1 MDDRRRVEAAL
12 ERAVALATKN
22 SCPPRLAEAVQYAVF
37 PGGARVRPL
46 LCLSVARACG
56 EPQGPAIEAAAASIE
71 LLHCASLVHDDL
83 PCFDDA
89 DMRRGRPSVHAAYG
103 QPLAV
108 LVGDAL
114 IVLAFEHLA
123 AALADHPQRLPSLIG
138 SISRSVG
145 MSGGLVAGQA
155 WESEPQ
161 IPLSLYHRAK
171 TGALFVAACSAGAAS
186 AGHDPAEWIDFG
198 LRLGEAYQVADDLR
212 DATSSVSELGKP
224 AGQDSALDRPSA
236 VRTLGVQAAID
247 HLHGLIA
254 EALQSVPSCP
264 GAGELRAEVRN
275 QARWFVPKDIA
286 QFAA

>member
-1 MDDRRRVEAAL
+1 MDDGRRIEAAL
-12 ERAVALATKN
+12 ERAVSIAAN
-22 SCPPRLAEAVQYAVF
+22 GACPPRLAEAVHYAVF

-46 LCLSVARACG
+46 LCLSIARACG
-56 EPQGPAIEAAAASIE
+56 EHQRTVTDAAAASIE

-89 DMRRGRPSVHAAYG
+89 DMRRGRLSVHAAYG
-103 QPLAV
+103 QPTAV

-123 AALADHPQRLPSLIG
+123 AALTDHPHRLPGLIK
-138 SISRSVG
+138 SIGRAVG

-161 IPLSLYHRAK
+161 IPLAAYHRAK
-171 TGALFVAACSAGAAS
+171 TGSLFVAACTAGAAS
-186 AGHDPAEWIDFG
+186 AGHEPARWIDFG

-212 DATSSVSELGKP
+212 DATSDANDIGKP
-224 AGQDSALDRPSA
+224 VGKDCALERPSA
-236 VRTLGVQAAID
+236 VRTLGVRAAVE
-247 HLHGLIA
+247 HLHSLIDD
-254 EALQSVPSCP
+254 ALQSIPACA
-264 GAGELRAEVRN
+264 GANELRAEVRN
-275 QARWFVPKDIA
+275 QVRWFVPKDIA

>member
-1 MDDRRRVEAAL
+1 MDDKRRVESAL
-12 ERAVALATKN
+12 ETAVALATRS
-22 SCPPRLAEAVQYAVF
+22 SCPPRLAEAVRYAVF
-37 PGGARVRPL
+37 PGGARSRPL
-46 LCLSVARACG
+46 LCLAVARACG
-56 EPQGPAIEAAAASIE
+56 DAQAPVTEVAAASVE

-89 DMRRGRPSVHAAYG
+89 EMRRGRPSVHAAYG
-103 QPLAV
+103 EPLAV

-123 AALADHPQRLPSLIG
+123 AALADHPQQLCSLIRSVG
-138 SISRSVG
+138 RSVG

-186 AGHDPAEWIDFG
+186 VGHDPAAWTDFG

-212 DATSSVSELGKP
+212 DATSTASEIGKP
-224 AGQDSALDRPSA
+224 TGRDTALDRPSA
-236 VRTLGVQAAID
+236 VRSLGVRAAMT
-247 HLHGLIA
+247 HLHDLIA
-254 EALQSVPSCP
+254 EALNAVPDCP
-264 GAGELRAEVRN
+264 GASEFKAELIH
-275 QARWFVPKDIA
+275 QTRWFVPKGVA
-286 QFAA
+286 QHAA

>member
-1 MDDRRRVEAAL
+1 MDDMSRVELAL
-12 ERAVALATKN
+12 ETAVSSATK
-22 SCPPRLAEAVQYAVF
+22 SFCPPRLAEAVHYAVF

-46 LCLSVARACG
+46 LCLAVARACG

-89 DMRRGRPSVHAAYG
+89 EMRRGRPSVHAAYG
-103 QPLAV
+103 ESLAV

-114 IVLAFEHLA
+114 IVLAFEQLA
-123 AALADHPQRLPSLIG
+123 TALAEHPQRLSGLIKSMG
-138 SISRSVG
+138 QAVG

-155 WESEPQ
+155 WESEPK

-186 AGHDPAEWIDFG
+186 AGHDPAAWADFG

-212 DATSSVSELGKP
+212 DATSTASEIGKP
-224 AGQDSALDRPSA
+224 TGRDSALDRPSA
-236 VRTLGVQAAID
+236 VRSLGVHAAIN
-247 HLHGLIA
+247 HLHDLIA
-254 EALQSVPSCP
+254 EALDAVPLCP
-264 GAGELRAEVRN
+264 GASEFKAEIAR
-275 QARWFVPKDIA
+275 QARWFVPKGVA

>member
-12 ERAVALATKN
+12 ERAVAVATKS
-22 SCPPRLAEAVQYAVF
+22 SCPPRLAEAVRYAVF

-56 EPQGPAIEAAAASIE
+56 EVQGPAVEAAAASIE
-71 LLHCASLVHDDL
+71 FLHCASLVHDDL

-103 QPLAV
+103 EPLAV

-123 AALADHPQRLPSLIG
+123 AALVDHPQRLPGLIKSMG
-138 SISRSVG
+138 RSVG

-155 WESEPQ
+155 WESETQ

-186 AGHDPAEWIDFG
+186 AGYNPAAWTDFG

-212 DATSSVSELGKP
+212 DATSTASEIGKP
-224 AGQDSALDRPSA
+224 TGKDSALDRPSA
-236 VRTLGVQAAID
+236 VRRLGLQAAID
-247 HLHGLIA
+247 HLNTLIA
-254 EALQSVPSCP
+254 EALAAVPACP
-264 GAGELRAEVRN
+264 GASEFRAELSH
-275 QARWFVPKDIA
+275 QARRFVPKGVA